1 LVRYNTKKDNT
12 RTRPWKNRAG
22 LKTS

>member
-1 LVRYNTKKDNT
+1 VLSLHDA
-12 RTRPWKNRAG
+12 RAG